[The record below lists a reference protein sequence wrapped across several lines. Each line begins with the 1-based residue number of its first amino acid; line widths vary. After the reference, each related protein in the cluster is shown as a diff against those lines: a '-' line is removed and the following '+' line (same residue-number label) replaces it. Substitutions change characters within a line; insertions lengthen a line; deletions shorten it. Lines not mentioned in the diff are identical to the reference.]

1 MSGYYGYSMSN
12 NAVEAYENGER
23 PLSKWRKSD
32 ILEAISVSE
41 IELKCSISK
50 LQKLPVKVLK
60 EVCLTYSSWHHTSNH
75 YNQTNFYTLDEK
87 YIESLTDEKSINYL
101 QNVNQKREKKNLWRR
116 DGSVRFL
123 NGQAAVSIRK
133 QLNLLRKEL
142 LKDSGSS
149 EKMEVKRKHLQMDL
163 DLSRKYLYRNSS
175 VELVSEEVMA

>member
-60 EVCLTYSSWHHTSNH
+60 EECLTYSSWHHTSNH

-87 YIESLTDEKSINYL
+87 YIESLTDEKIDKLLAECKSEE
-101 QNVNQKREKKNLWRR
+101 REKEPVEERWKCAFLEWSGSRKHPKATELVEEGIVKGQWFFR
-116 DGSVRFL
+116 KDGSKKKTSANGFRFIEK
-123 NGQAAVSIRK
+123 VS
-133 QLNLLRKEL
+133 
-142 LKDSGSS
+142 
-149 EKMEVKRKHLQMDL
+149 V
-163 DLSRKYLYRNSS
+163 
-175 VELVSEEVMA
+175 

>member
-75 YNQTNFYTLDEK
+75 YNQTNFILSMENISKTLR
-87 YIESLTDEKSINYL
+87 T
-101 QNVNQKREKKNLWRR
+101 KNR
-116 DGSVRFL
+116 
-123 NGQAAVSIRK
+123 
-133 QLNLLRKEL
+133 
-142 LKDSGSS
+142 
-149 EKMEVKRKHLQMDL
+149 
-163 DLSRKYLYRNSS
+163 
-175 VELVSEEVMA
+175 